1 MHFGVILRTTGV
13 LLCLFSIAMLLPLIV
28 ALIYGEDTFQTFL
41 TAFFIT
47 AASGAVLWLVGRGEA
62 DLRSREGFLITALF
76 YVGLGLFGALPMY
89 LAPSLAASFTDA
101 AFESLSGLTTTGAT
115 VITGLDEL
123 PRSILF
129 YRQLLQ
135 WLGGMGII
143 VLAVAVLPML
153 GVGGMQLY
161 RAESPGPIKDTKLR
175 PRIAETAKALCLIYF
190 SISLACGLAYW
201 IAGMSPFDAICHA
214 FSTVAIGG
222 FSTHDASIG
231 HFASPAVESVA
242 IFFMIVSGINFG
254 LHFLAWRRPGRYFSD
269 IEVRTYL
276 AALAV
281 VSFLVVWALLRHPG
295 STDNPIR
302 DGIFHAVSITTTTG
316 FATADFSAWP
326 SFTPFLLLFAAF
338 AGGCAGSTA
347 GGIKMMR
354 ALLIIRQGVR
364 EIRRL
369 IHPNGVFPVKLG
381 KEVIPDR
388 VVDSVWGF
396 FAAYILI
403 FLGMV
408 CVLLGVSDLD
418 FVTAFSAVGA
428 CLNNLGPGLGSVAVN
443 YADLPA
449 VTKWLL
455 VLTMLFGRLEIFTL
469 LVLFTPSYWR
479 S

>member
-13 LLCLFSIAMLLPLIV
+13 LLCVFSIAMLLPLIV
-28 ALIYGEDTFQTFL
+28 ALIYEETTFQTFL
-41 TAFFIT
+41 TAFLIT
-47 AASGAVLWLVGRGEA
+47 LASGALLWLAGRGEA

-76 YVGLGLFGALPMY
+76 YIGLGLFGALPIY
-89 LAPSLAASFTDA
+89 FAPGLADTFTDA

-175 PRIAETAKALCLIYF
+175 PRIAETAKALWLIYV
-190 SISLACGLAYW
+190 SISVACGLAYW
-201 IAGMSPFDAICHA
+201 LAGMSPFDAICHA

-222 FSTHDASIG
+222 FSTHDASLG

-242 IFFMIVSGINFG
+242 IFFMIVAGINFG
-254 LHFLAWRRPGRYFSD
+254 LHFLAWRQPARYFRD
-269 IEVRTYL
+269 MEVRTYL
-276 AALAV
+276 AALAA
-281 VSFLVVWALLRHPG
+281 VSVLVVWVLLRYPG
-295 STDNPIR
+295 SAENPVR
-302 DGIFHAVSITTTTG
+302 DGLFHAVSITTTTG
-316 FATADFSAWP
+316 FTTTDFSSWP
-326 SFTPFLLLFAAF
+326 SFAPFLLLFAAF

-354 ALLIIRQGVR
+354 VLLILRQGVR

-369 IHPNGVFPVKLG
+369 IHPNGVFPLKLG
-381 KEVIPDR
+381 GEVIPDR
-388 VVDSVWGF
+388 VVDSIWGF
-396 FAAYILI
+396 FAAYMLI

-408 CVLLGVSDLD
+408 CLLLGVSDVD
-418 FVTAFSAVGA
+418 FTTAFSAVGA
-428 CLNNLGPGLGSVAVN
+428 CLNNLGPGLGSVALN

-449 VTKWLL
+449 LAKWLL
-455 VLTMLFGRLEIFTL
+455 VVTMLLGRLEIFTL
-469 LVLFTPSYWR
+469 LVLLTPAYWR

>member
-28 ALIYGEDTFQTFL
+28 AWIYGEDTLQTFL

-47 AASGAVLWLVGRGEA
+47 VASGAVLWLVGRGEA

-76 YVGLGLFGALPMY
+76 YIGLGLFGALPMY
-89 LAPSLAASFTDA
+89 LAPSLADSFTDA

-161 RAESPGPIKDTKLR
+161 RTESPGPIKDTKLR
-175 PRIAETAKALCLIYF
+175 PRIAETAKALWLIYF
-190 SISLACGLAYW
+190 SISLACGFAYW

-254 LHFLAWRRPGRYFSD
+254 LHFLAWRRPGRYFAD

-276 AALAV
+276 GALAA
-281 VSFLVVWALLRHPG
+281 VSVLVVWALLRHPG
-295 STDNPIR
+295 SADNPVR

-316 FATADFSAWP
+316 FTTTDFSAWP
-326 SFTPFLLLFAAF
+326 AFTPFLLLFAAF

-347 GGIKMMR
+347 GGVKMMR

-381 KEVIPDR
+381 RDVIPDR
-388 VVDSVWGF
+388 VVDSIWGF

-408 CVLLGVSDLD
+408 LLLLGVSDLD
-418 FVTAFSAVGA
+418 FITAFSAVSA

>member
-89 LAPSLAASFTDA
+89 LAPSLAESFTDA

-115 VITGLDEL
+115 VVTGLDEL

-175 PRIAETAKALCLIYF
+175 PRIAETAKALWLIYF

-242 IFFMIVSGINFG
+242 IFFMIVSGINFS

-276 AALAV
+276 AALAT
-281 VSFLVVWALLRHPG
+281 VSVLVVWALLRHPG
-295 STDNPIR
+295 SADNPIR

-316 FATADFSAWP
+316 FITADFSAWP
-326 SFTPFLLLFAAF
+326 TFTPFLLLFAAF

-347 GGIKMMR
+347 GGIKVMR

-408 CVLLGVSDLD
+408 CLLLGWR
-418 FVTAFSAVGA
+418 FS
-428 CLNNLGPGLGSVAVN
+428 P
-443 YADLPA
+443 
-449 VTKWLL
+449 
-455 VLTMLFGRLEIFTL
+455 
-469 LVLFTPSYWR
+469 
-479 S
+479 